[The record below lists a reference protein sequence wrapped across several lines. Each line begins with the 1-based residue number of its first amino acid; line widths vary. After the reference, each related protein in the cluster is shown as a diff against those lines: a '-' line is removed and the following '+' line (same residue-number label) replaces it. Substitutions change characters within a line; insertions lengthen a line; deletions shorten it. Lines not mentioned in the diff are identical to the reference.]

1 MRNIAGYET
10 SLVIHRLRWLNI
22 AHLKD
27 IDKSM
32 TE

>member
-22 AHLKD
+22 AQLN
-27 IDKSM
+27 IDKAM